1 MHHMMELGTELG
13 SDGFFVGIDND
24 KIVDVN
30 NRPSQSDKQRTSGEG
45 APGSPKFSVDC
56 ILKNIES
63 CKKASPRIRA
73 KRGVNQTSL
82 STVNLPLV
90 DEWILPGN
98 CFDLLLSSAVRSRY
112 FITRG
117 LAVVPC

>member
-1 MHHMMELGTELG
+1 VVDHAGEWHQTNKFFMHHMMELGTELG

-82 STVNLPLV
+82 FALRTLRAAL
-90 DEWILPGN
+90 
-98 CFDLLLSSAVRSRY
+98 
-112 FITRG
+112 
-117 LAVVPC
+117 